1 MSWLWML
8 VAPVLNVLQVLFLLA
23 WGVFWISLAGLMMVL
38 TRDGE
43 VALVMAR
50 RFWAPMHWRITGSRM
65 TVEPLPDLDWSRP
78 HIFLMNHQSAMD
90 IPCAFAALPVN
101 LRFVAKHVLR
111 YVPFLGQYM
120 AMTGMVFINR
130 SRRAEAMK
138 SLALAGERIRAGA
151 NILAFPEGTR
161 SRNGRLLP
169 FKKGVFMLALESQVP
184 IVPVA
189 IEGSR
194 QVLPSDSLALR
205 RHPIRVKVGQPIET
219 KGLTAEDRDALMEQV
234 REALVELHRDIGGP
248 GEAPEAAARESGRR
262 QPLLNTWAS

>member
-8 VAPVLNVLQVLFLLA
+8 VAPVLNVLQVLLLLA
-23 WGVFWISLAGLMMVL
+23 WSVFWISLAGWMMWL

-138 SLALAGERIRAGA
+138 SLALAGERVRAGA
-151 NILAFPEGTR
+151 SILAFPEGTR
-161 SRNGRLLP
+161 SRDGRLLS
-169 FKKGVFMLALESQVP
+169 FKKGVFLLALESQVP

-194 QVLPSDSLALR
+194 QVLPSGSLWLR
-205 RHPIRVKVGQPIET
+205 RHPIRVKVGRPIET
-219 KGLTAEDRDALMEQV
+219 RGRTPADRDSLMQEV
-234 REALVELHRDIGGP
+234 REALVSLHRDIGGP
-248 GEAPEAAARESGRR
+248 GEAPAVAAREARPR
-262 QPLLNTWAS
+262 HPLLNTWAS